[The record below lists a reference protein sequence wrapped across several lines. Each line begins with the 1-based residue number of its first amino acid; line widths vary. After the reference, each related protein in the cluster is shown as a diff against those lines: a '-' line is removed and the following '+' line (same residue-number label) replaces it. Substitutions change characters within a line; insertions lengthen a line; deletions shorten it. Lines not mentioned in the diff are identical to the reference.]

1 VILESFIFDSMTR
14 GAWNGFRL
22 MIVVLEGLKLL
33 GGTLAS
39 VVACVCHKFIG
50 LDKHN

>member
-1 VILESFIFDSMTR
+1 
-14 GAWNGFRL
+14 

-50 LDKHN
+50 LDKHNWTHSCRPYCGFA